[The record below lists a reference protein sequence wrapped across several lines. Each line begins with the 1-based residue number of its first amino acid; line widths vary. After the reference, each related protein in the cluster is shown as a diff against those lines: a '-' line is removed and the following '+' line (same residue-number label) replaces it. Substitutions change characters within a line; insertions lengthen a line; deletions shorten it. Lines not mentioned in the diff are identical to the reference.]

1 MTPPARTRTQLL
13 RFAVAGIAGLA
24 VDITVLYLALA
35 LGSGF
40 HAGRVLSFLS
50 AVWVTWQINRRYT
63 FNAAAGALWRQWWRY
78 LGAMAVGGAV
88 NYAVSAAVMALLARW
103 PAAAPLQPAAP
114 LLAVCCGTVAGLA
127 LNFLSAKF
135 LVFKR

>member
-1 MTPPARTRTQLL
+1 MINRQTRIQLL
-13 RFAVAGIAGLA
+13 RFAGAGLAGLA
-24 VDITVLYLALA
+24 VDVLVLYGALA

-40 HAGRVLSFLS
+40 LAGRVLSFLS

-63 FNAAAGALWRQWWRY
+63 FDAAAASPWRQWWRY
-78 LGAMAVGGAV
+78 VGAMAFGGAV

-103 PAAAPLQPAAP
+103 PAAAPLLPAAP
-114 LLAVCCGTVAGLA
+114 MLAVCCGTLAGLA

-135 LVFKR
+135 LVFQR